1 MKFKYNNIV
10 FSIIM
15 AFSASGLTA
24 CNNESNSS
32 TLASTETTESSIDS
46 SLKFDASKS
55 QVTTVNLTVDGQAM
69 KVTQYRIVYVAKP
82 IKMASTQATLGGG
95 TTTISD
101 PYAYQTL
108 IISIPEGKEND
119 QKTAMYLQFNN
130 GGWWASPVKTNI
142 NEGANL
148 VSTNDTDN
156 YGAALKAGYIVVDVG
171 TRGRGIRSY
180 DGTWAGKAPAV
191 IVDAKAAIRY
201 LRLNDTLLPGSAEKI
216 IITGTS
222 GGGGLISTVAASG
235 NSPDYLSYLAEI
247 GAAGVRGS
255 GTSLTSTVK
264 DNVFAVVAYCPINN
278 LANADLG
285 YEWQYNAS
293 RNDSNTGN
301 LNGVSYSAGPQ
312 LTASKEIAEKFPMY
326 LQTLNLKLPNGQQL
340 TAENMP
346 DQIKEQIKSEIER
359 QLAKGTPVPNFGEN
373 FVSSKAT
380 LVNDWLKHDGSKVTE
395 IDYQKFL
402 NYVAA
407 NQALKTVV
415 AFDAVGVNGNTAIS
429 GETNLFG
436 DSQNE
441 YNNFT
446 QWSWDHN
453 SKTADG
459 SGQDDTGLSWENYLN
474 SNSSTANLLKDQLKM
489 VNPIAYLNTTTDTAP
504 YWYIRHGMLDRD
516 TSFAMQMI
524 LYYAVTN
531 DPKVKDTNFKL
542 PYLTGHAGNYDVQ
555 EAFKWI
561 NEKLNTT
568 QKYEFKLFI

>member
-1 MKFKYNNIV
+1 ME
-10 FSIIM
+10 FS
-15 AFSASGLTA
+15 GRLQ
-24 CNNESNSS
+24 SNSS
-32 TLASTETTESSIDS
+32 TLESTGTTESSVDS

-82 IKMASTQATLGGG
+82 VKMASTQATLGGG

-568 QKYEFKLFI
+568 Q

>member
-32 TLASTETTESSIDS
+32 TLDSTGTTESSVDS

-82 IKMASTQATLGGG
+82 VKMASTQATLGGG

-568 QKYEFKLFI
+568 Q

>member
-82 IKMASTQATLGGG
+82 VKMASTQATLGGG

-489 VNPIAYLNTTTDTAP
+489 VNLIAYLNTTTDTAP

-568 QKYEFKLFI
+568 Q

>member
-247 GAAGVRGS
+247 GAAGVHGS

-293 RNDSNTGN
+293 RNDSNTGT

-340 TAENMP
+340 TSENMP

-436 DSQNE
+436 DSQSE

-459 SGQDDTGLSWENYLN
+459 SGQDDTGLNWENYLN

-531 DPKVKDTNFKL
+531 DSKVKDTNFKL

-561 NEKLNTT
+561 NEKLNTA
-568 QKYEFKLFI
+568 Q

>member
-82 IKMASTQATLGGG
+82 VKMASTQATLGGG

-201 LRLNDTLLPGSAEKI
+201 LRLNDTILPGSAEKI

-264 DNVFAVVAYCPINN
+264 DNVFAIVAYCPINN

-301 LNGVSYSAGPQ
+301 LNGVSYSVGPQ

-568 QKYEFKLFI
+568 Q

>member
-1 MKFKYNNIV
+1 MT
-10 FSIIM
+10 
-15 AFSASGLTA
+15 FSASGLTA

-82 IKMASTQATLGGG
+82 VKMASTQATLGGG

-568 QKYEFKLFI
+568 Q

>member
-1 MKFKYNNIV
+1 
-10 FSIIM
+10 M

-82 IKMASTQATLGGG
+82 VKMASTQATLGGG

-119 QKTAMYLQFNN
+119 QKTVMYLQFNN

-459 SGQDDTGLSWENYLN
+459 SGQDDTGLSWKNYLN

-568 QKYEFKLFI
+568 Q

>member
-32 TLASTETTESSIDS
+32 TLASTETAESSIDS

-82 IKMASTQATLGGG
+82 VKMASTQATLGGG

-436 DSQNE
+436 DSQSE

-568 QKYEFKLFI
+568 Q

>member
-82 IKMASTQATLGGG
+82 VKMASTQATLGGG

-119 QKTAMYLQFNN
+119 QKTAMYLQFSN

-247 GAAGVRGS
+247 GAAGVHGS

-293 RNDSNTGN
+293 RNDSNTGT
-301 LNGVSYSAGPQ
+301 LNGISYSAGPQ

-459 SGQDDTGLSWENYLN
+459 SGQDDTGLNWENYLN
-474 SNSSTANLLKDQLKM
+474 SNSSNANLLKDQLKM

-568 QKYEFKLFI
+568 Q

>member
-32 TLASTETTESSIDS
+32 TLESTGTTESSVDS

-82 IKMASTQATLGGG
+82 VKMASTQATLGGG

-119 QKTAMYLQFNN
+119 QKTAIYLQFNN

-568 QKYEFKLFI
+568 Q

>member
-32 TLASTETTESSIDS
+32 TLESTGTTESSVDS

-55 QVTTVNLTVDGQAM
+55 QVTTVNLMVDGQAM

-82 IKMASTQATLGGG
+82 VKMASTQATLGGG

-568 QKYEFKLFI
+568 Q

>member
-32 TLASTETTESSIDS
+32 TSASTETTESSIDS

-55 QVTTVNLTVDGQAM
+55 QVITVNLTVDGQAM

-82 IKMASTQATLGGG
+82 VKMASTQATLGGG

-108 IISIPEGKEND
+108 IISVPEGKEND

-142 NEGANL
+142 NEGVNL

-247 GAAGVRGS
+247 GAAGVHGS

-293 RNDSNTGN
+293 RNDSNTGT

-459 SGQDDTGLSWENYLN
+459 SGQDDTGLNWENYLN
-474 SNSSTANLLKDQLKM
+474 SNSSNANLLKDQLKM

-561 NEKLNTT
+561 NEKLNTA
-568 QKYEFKLFI
+568 Q

>member
-82 IKMASTQATLGGG
+82 VKMASTQATLGGG

-130 GGWWASPVKTNI
+130 GGWWASPVKTSI

-201 LRLNDTLLPGSAEKI
+201 LRLNDTILPGSAEKI

-568 QKYEFKLFI
+568 Q

>member
-46 SLKFDASKS
+46 TLKFDASKS

-82 IKMASTQATLGGG
+82 VKMASTQATLGGG

-568 QKYEFKLFI
+568 Q

>member
-82 IKMASTQATLGGG
+82 VKMASTQATLGGG

-441 YNNFT
+441 FNNFT

-504 YWYIRHGMLDRD
+504 YWYIRHGVLDRD

-568 QKYEFKLFI
+568 Q

>member
-15 AFSASGLTA
+15 TFSASGLTA

-82 IKMASTQATLGGG
+82 VKMASTQATLGGG

-285 YEWQYNAS
+285 YEWKYNAS

-568 QKYEFKLFI
+568 Q

>member
-82 IKMASTQATLGGG
+82 VKMASTQATLGGG

-568 QKYEFKLFI
+568 Q

>member
-32 TLASTETTESSIDS
+32 TLESTGTTESSVDS

-55 QVTTVNLTVDGQAM
+55 QMTTVNLTVDGQAM

-301 LNGVSYSAGPQ
+301 LNSVSYSAGPQ

-531 DPKVKDTNFKL
+531 DSKVKDTNFKL

-561 NEKLNTT
+561 NEKLNTA
-568 QKYEFKLFI
+568 Q

>member
-1 MKFKYNNIV
+1 MKKEFLIVKFKYNNIV
-10 FSIIM
+10 FSIII

-32 TLASTETTESSIDS
+32 TLESTGTTESSVDS

-568 QKYEFKLFI
+568 Q

>member
-82 IKMASTQATLGGG
+82 VKMASTQATLGGG

-359 QLAKGTPVPNFGEN
+359 QLAKGTPVPKFGEN

-568 QKYEFKLFI
+568 Q

>member
-82 IKMASTQATLGGG
+82 VKMASTQATLGGG

-156 YGAALKAGYIVVDVG
+156 YGAALKAGYIVVDAG

-436 DSQNE
+436 DNQNE

-568 QKYEFKLFI
+568 Q

>member
-10 FSIIM
+10 FSIII

-32 TLASTETTESSIDS
+32 TLESTGTTESSVDS

-55 QVTTVNLTVDGQAM
+55 QVTTVNLTVNGQAM

-326 LQTLNLKLPNGQQL
+326 LQTLNLKPPNGQQL

-568 QKYEFKLFI
+568 Q

>member
-1 MKFKYNNIV
+1 
-10 FSIIM
+10 M

-222 GGGGLISTVAASG
+222 GGGGLISTVAATG

-247 GAAGVRGS
+247 GAAGVHGS

-278 LANADLG
+278 LTNADLG

-293 RNDSNTGN
+293 RNDSNTGT

-326 LQTLNLKLPNGQQL
+326 LQTLNLKLPNGLQL

-359 QLAKGTPVPNFGEN
+359 QLTKGTPVPNFGEN

-568 QKYEFKLFI
+568 Q

>member
-10 FSIIM
+10 FSIII

-32 TLASTETTESSIDS
+32 TLESTGTTESSVDS
-46 SLKFDASKS
+46 SLKFDVSKS

-101 PYAYQTL
+101 PYPYQTL

-453 SKTADG
+453 SKTADS

-568 QKYEFKLFI
+568 Q

>member
-82 IKMASTQATLGGG
+82 VKMASTQATLGGG

-222 GGGGLISTVAASG
+222 GGGDLISTVAASG

-568 QKYEFKLFI
+568 Q

>member
-10 FSIIM
+10 FSIII

-32 TLASTETTESSIDS
+32 TLESTGTTESSVDS

-568 QKYEFKLFI
+568 Q

>member
-82 IKMASTQATLGGG
+82 VQMASTQATLGGG

-453 SKTADG
+453 SKTADS

-568 QKYEFKLFI
+568 Q

>member
-10 FSIIM
+10 FSIII

-32 TLASTETTESSIDS
+32 TLESTGTTESSVDS
-46 SLKFDASKS
+46 SLKFDVSKS

-453 SKTADG
+453 SKTADS

-568 QKYEFKLFI
+568 Q

>member
-32 TLASTETTESSIDS
+32 TSASTETTESSIDS

-55 QVTTVNLTVDGQAM
+55 QVITVNLTVDGQAM

-82 IKMASTQATLGGG
+82 VKMASTQATLGGG

-108 IISIPEGKEND
+108 IISVPEGKEND

-247 GAAGVRGS
+247 GAAGVHGS

-293 RNDSNTGN
+293 RNDSNTGT

-459 SGQDDTGLSWENYLN
+459 SGQDDTGLNWENYLN
-474 SNSSTANLLKDQLKM
+474 SNSSNANLLKDQLKM

-561 NEKLNTT
+561 NEKLNTA
-568 QKYEFKLFI
+568 Q

>member
-82 IKMASTQATLGGG
+82 VKMASTQATLGGG

-201 LRLNDTLLPGSAEKI
+201 LRLNDTILPGSAEKI

-459 SGQDDTGLSWENYLN
+459 SCQDDTGLSWENYLN

-568 QKYEFKLFI
+568 Q

>member
-1 MKFKYNNIV
+1 
-10 FSIIM
+10 M

-32 TLASTETTESSIDS
+32 TLESTGTTESSVDS

-82 IKMASTQATLGGG
+82 VKMASTQATLGGG

-568 QKYEFKLFI
+568 Q

>member
-82 IKMASTQATLGGG
+82 VKMASTQATLGGG

-407 NQALKTVV
+407 NQTLKTVV

-568 QKYEFKLFI
+568 Q

>member
-15 AFSASGLTA
+15 TFSASGLTA

-82 IKMASTQATLGGG
+82 VKMASTQATLGGG

-568 QKYEFKLFI
+568 Q

>member
-55 QVTTVNLTVDGQAM
+55 QVTTVNLTVDGQSM

-82 IKMASTQATLGGG
+82 VKMASTQATLGGG

-568 QKYEFKLFI
+568 Q

>member
-82 IKMASTQATLGGG
+82 VKMASTQATLGGG

-201 LRLNDTLLPGSAEKI
+201 LRLNDTILPGSAEKI

-568 QKYEFKLFI
+568 Q

>member
-15 AFSASGLTA
+15 AFSASVLTA
-24 CNNESNSS
+24 CNNESSSS
-32 TLASTETTESSIDS
+32 TLTSTETTESSVDS

-55 QVTTVNLTVDGQAM
+55 QVATVNLTVDGQAM

-171 TRGRGIRSY
+171 TRGRGIKAY

-201 LRLNDTLLPGSAEKI
+201 LRLNDNLLPGSAEKI

-235 NSPDYLSYLAEI
+235 NSPDYLPYLAEI
-247 GAAGVRGS
+247 GAAGVHGS

-293 RNDSNTGN
+293 RNDSNTGT
-301 LNGVSYSAGPQ
+301 LNGISYSAGPQ

-359 QLAKGTPVPNFGEN
+359 QLAKGTSVPNFGDN
-373 FVSSKAT
+373 FVSSRAI
-380 LVNDWLKHDGSKVTE
+380 LINDWLKHDGSKVTE

-436 DSQNE
+436 DSQSE
-441 YNNFT
+441 YKNFT

-459 SGQDDTGLSWENYLN
+459 SGQDDTGLNWENYLN

-531 DPKVKDTNFKL
+531 DPKVKDINFKL
-542 PYLTGHAGNYDVQ
+542 PYLTGHSGNYDVQ

-561 NEKLNTT
+561 NEKLDVK
-568 QKYEFKLFI
+568 Q

>member
-82 IKMASTQATLGGG
+82 VKMASTQATLGGG

-180 DGTWAGKAPAV
+180 NGTWAGKAPAV

-255 GTSLTSTVK
+255 GRSLTSTVK

-568 QKYEFKLFI
+568 Q

>member
-32 TLASTETTESSIDS
+32 TLASTETTENSIDS

-82 IKMASTQATLGGG
+82 VKMASTQATLGGG

-340 TAENMP
+340 TAENMR

-568 QKYEFKLFI
+568 Q